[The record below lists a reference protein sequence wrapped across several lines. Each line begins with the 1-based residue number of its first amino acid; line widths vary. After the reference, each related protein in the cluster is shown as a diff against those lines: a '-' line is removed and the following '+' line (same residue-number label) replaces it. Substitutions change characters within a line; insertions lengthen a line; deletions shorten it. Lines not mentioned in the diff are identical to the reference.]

1 MHVLITGAY
10 GTLGRAIVRRAVQVG
25 HQVTCFD
32 LPNRKNKRC
41 ARGFSDGVETVWG
54 DVADTDTLGAAVHG
68 KDGVVHLAALLPP
81 ATEKS
86 PERAHAIN
94 VQSTRHIIDVIE
106 NGSLDTHLIFP
117 SSMSVYGPGKNGGPP
132 RGVDEPVI
140 GTDVYT
146 RGKVACETMLQES
159 SIKWTIFRVA
169 ASTDAKAGKGGDP
182 EILRVL
188 FNASA
193 MTRIE
198 YIHPDDAALAVVNA
212 LGFEAVMQRILNLGG
227 GESCR
232 IYTREFFNA
241 VFGAMG
247 LSRVPEQAFGD
258 GAYYSDWLD
267 TEESNRLLNYQQH
280 SFEDF
285 TRRCEK
291 QMRSLRPWVSLIR
304 PLADWGVLRYSEA
317 WRTRKK

>member
-1 MHVLITGAY
+1 
-10 GTLGRAIVRRAVQVG
+10 LGRAIVQRAIDVG
-25 HQVTCFD
+25 HQITCFD
-32 LPNRKNKRC
+32 LPIRKNKRI
-41 ARGFSDGVETVWG
+41 ARKFGDGAELLWG
-54 DVADTDTLGAAVHG
+54 DVADADAVRAAVG
-68 KDGVVHLAALLPP
+68 GMDAVVHLAALLPP

-86 PERAHAIN
+86 PDRAHGIN

-132 RGVDEPVI
+132 RRADEPVI

-169 ASTDAKAGKGGDP
+169 ASTDAKASKGGDP
-182 EILRVL
+182 EILRAL

-212 LGFEAVMQRILNLGG
+212 LGFETVMQRILNLGG

-232 IYTREFFNA
+232 IYTREFFNT
-241 VFGAMG
+241 VFDAMG

-267 TEESNRLLNYQQH
+267 TEESNRLLNYQRH

-285 TRRCEK
+285 KHMCEK
-291 QMRSLRPWVSLIR
+291 QMRSIRPWVSLVR